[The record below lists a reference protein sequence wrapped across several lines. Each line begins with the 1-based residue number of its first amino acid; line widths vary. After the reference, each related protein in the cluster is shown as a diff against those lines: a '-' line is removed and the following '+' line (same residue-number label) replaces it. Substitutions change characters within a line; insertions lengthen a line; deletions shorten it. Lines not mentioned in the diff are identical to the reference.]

1 MRNTMFFPNPPELTP
16 DLTGSP
22 PLTPL
27 RMTQRSAGAIS
38 EESSD
43 THSIKSAR
51 SVTSLAVAAIKHP
64 DLTEPGLSASLV
76 ESVSMS
82 FEAGQLT
89 KTLVTGEIAL
99 AYNPQGGT
107 EDQALTIR
115 MDNFSVLEKVAP
127 NPAFISAIPD
137 HVGEYSVVQQNV
149 HKTVVAFKYQVH
161 VDESA
166 LSTYAPIIISPVWR
180 LEPHQSSVIVTWKP
194 NPNYRR
200 LAGITKPFT
209 LHNVVFIAGIE
220 GAHASS
226 CQSKPMGIFSK
237 EKGRLAWKMGDFVI
251 DPEAVQNG
259 SAKVL
264 ARFAT
269 DAPARSTPVEV
280 RWEISGE
287 DAESVG
293 SGLTLSTPKAKAEE
307 VAEEVAEEES
317 DPFADAGAE
326 EKSTDGVE
334 APVVVW
340 NPVSTVRK
348 VVSGKFMAS

>member
-1 MRNTMFFPNPPELTP
+1 
-16 DLTGSP
+16 
-22 PLTPL
+22 
-27 RMTQRSAGAIS
+27 
-38 EESSD
+38 
-43 THSIKSAR
+43 
-51 SVTSLAVAAIKHP
+51 
-64 DLTEPGLSASLV
+64 
-76 ESVSMS
+76 
-82 FEAGQLT
+82 
-89 KTLVTGEIAL
+89 
-99 AYNPQGGT
+99 
-107 EDQALTIR
+107 
-115 MDNFSVLEKVAP
+115 
-127 NPAFISAIPD
+127 
-137 HVGEYSVVQQNV
+137 
-149 HKTVVAFKYQVH
+149 
-161 VDESA
+161 
-166 LSTYAPIIISPVWR
+166 
-180 LEPHQSSVIVTWKP
+180 
-194 NPNYRR
+194 
-200 LAGITKPFT
+200 
-209 LHNVVFIAGIE
+209 
-220 GAHASS
+220 
-226 CQSKPMGIFSK
+226 MGIFSK

>member
-1 MRNTMFFPNPPELTP
+1 MFFPNPPELTP

-99 AYNPQGGT
+99 AYNPQEST

-149 HKTVVAFKYQVH
+149 HGWSH
-161 VDESA
+161 IR
-166 LSTYAPIIISPVWR
+166 AP
-180 LEPHQSSVIVTWKP
+180 SS
-194 NPNYRR
+194 
-200 LAGITKPFT
+200 
-209 LHNVVFIAGIE
+209 
-220 GAHASS
+220 
-226 CQSKPMGIFSK
+226 
-237 EKGRLAWKMGDFVI
+237 
-251 DPEAVQNG
+251 
-259 SAKVL
+259 
-264 ARFAT
+264 
-269 DAPARSTPVEV
+269 
-280 RWEISGE
+280 
-287 DAESVG
+287 
-293 SGLTLSTPKAKAEE
+293 
-307 VAEEVAEEES
+307 
-317 DPFADAGAE
+317 
-326 EKSTDGVE
+326 
-334 APVVVW
+334 
-340 NPVSTVRK
+340 
-348 VVSGKFMAS
+348 